1 MIHVEAGEG
10 GMTLEQVNYIFV
22 HEQQVFLINQQQF
35 TGNINSMSNTE
46 ELFHSQA
53 RKHADKTS
61 DLYLKNNIFLNSKI
75 L

>member
-1 MIHVEAGEG
+1 MIHVEVGEG

-35 TGNINSMSNTE
+35 TGDINSMSNTE

-53 RKHADKTS
+53 RKHADKTV
-61 DLYLKNNIFLNSKI
+61 YLKNNIFLNSKI